1 MMYINRQSEYQQSF
15 HLHRGPELLV
25 DSLHHIFRL
34 LQPLLPEMA
43 RFEFFKHHLVNF
55 CSPAINQEQSL
66 WQSTALIVTKVCPDK
81 GKEHLRHLI

>member
-1 MMYINRQSEYQQSF
+1 MYIDRQSECQKTL

-34 LQPLLPEMA
+34 LQALLPKMA
-43 RFEFFKHHLVNF
+43 KFGFFKHHLVNV
-55 CSPAINQEQSL
+55 CSPAVNQEQSL
-66 WQSTALIVTKVCPDK
+66 WQSTALIVAKMCADK

>member
-1 MMYINRQSEYQQSF
+1 MYINRQSECQQTL

-34 LQPLLPEMA
+34 LQPLLPEMEK
-43 RFEFFKHHLVNF
+43 FEFSPCQF

-66 WQSTALIVTKVCPDK
+66 WQSTALIVTKMCPDK
-81 GKEHLRHLI
+81 RKEHLRHLI